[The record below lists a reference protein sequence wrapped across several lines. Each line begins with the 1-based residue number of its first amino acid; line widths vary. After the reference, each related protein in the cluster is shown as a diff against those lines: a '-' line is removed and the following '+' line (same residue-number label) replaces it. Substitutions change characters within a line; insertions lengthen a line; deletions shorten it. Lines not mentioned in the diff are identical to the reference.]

1 MINENDRLKDEICQI
16 STKLQDLNVKRLIE
30 KNKQLEDSLFEMKQ
44 LNEASKN
51 IEYENVILS
60 LNKEISDYKSTVDE
74 LNQKMRMFIGKN

>member
-1 MINENDRLKDEICQI
+1 M
-16 STKLQDLNVKRLIE
+16 QDLNVKGLIE

-44 LNEASKN
+44 LNDASKS
-51 IEYENVILS
+51 IEYENIILS